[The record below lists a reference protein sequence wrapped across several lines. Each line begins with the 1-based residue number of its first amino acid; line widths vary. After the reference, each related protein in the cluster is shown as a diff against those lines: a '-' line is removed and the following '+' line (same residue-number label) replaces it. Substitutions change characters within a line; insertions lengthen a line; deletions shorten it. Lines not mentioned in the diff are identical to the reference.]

1 MTTGVRIFEKET
13 LIPASPGHRNLIE
26 HSKNAFEFKDAAALP
41 VRFAIS
47 RLDDVHY
54 QCELGVLEGIDTYAE
69 WPKFSLFDF
78 PSFIFSTPVV
88 GSTRSPNV
96 NFGNVSETILI
107 TFGSF
112 E

>member
-26 HSKNAFEFKDAAALP
+26 HFKNAFEFKDAAALP

-54 QCELGVLEGIDTYAE
+54 QCELGVLEGIQNLPYSAVQLLD
-69 WPKFSLFDF
+69 D
-78 PSFIFSTPVV
+78 V
-88 GSTRSPNV
+88 
-96 NFGNVSETILI
+96 TIGTI
-107 TFGSF
+107 G
-112 E
+112 